1 MKKNIF
7 EFLKRGMCFM
17 GFGPIIL
24 SIVWEIL
31 GACNVIESLSVNTVV
46 FGILTVSF
54 MAFIAAGV
62 TVVYQ
67 IERLPLLYATLIHGV
82 VLYLDYAII
91 YLLNGWIK
99 DGVMP
104 FIIFTIIFV
113 IGYILIWLIVYLFI
127 RKDVEKINRKVKK
140 G

>member
-1 MKKNIF
+1 MKKNVI
-7 EFLKRGMCFM
+7 EFFKRGMCFM

-24 SIVWEIL
+24 VIIWGIL
-31 GACNVIESLSVNTVV
+31 GVCNVIESLSVSTVV

-54 MAFIAAGV
+54 MAFVAAGV

-67 IERLPLLYATLIHGV
+67 IERLPLLYATLIHGI

-99 DGVMP
+99 DGATP
-104 FIIFTIIFV
+104 FVIFTIIFV
-113 IGYILIWLIVYLFI
+113 IGYGLIWGIVYLFI
-127 RKDVEKINRKVKK
+127 RKDVEKMNRKVKK